1 MTDRGLSR
9 ENLVDMKALFDLFD
23 IDGDGSISITE
34 LETVMKTMGQCPPS
48 IEEIRQMMIDFDEDG
63 NEVIDFN
70 EFKKM
75 MEAHKEKTMSEPDAE
90 LRNALRIFDKQH
102 SGSLTAENVQTIL
115 TKMGDEAISKAE
127 ADEFLKFAKLQKNTS
142 EISIDDLINVLMS
155 S

>member
-1 MTDRGLSR
+1 M
-9 ENLVDMKALFDLFD
+9 FF
-23 IDGDGSISITE
+23 
-34 LETVMKTMGQCPPS
+34 
-48 IEEIRQMMIDFDEDG
+48 F
-63 NEVIDFN
+63 
-70 EFKKM
+70 
-75 MEAHKEKTMSEPDAE
+75 
-90 LRNALRIFDKQH
+90 RIFDKQH